1 MIDLSTK
8 NNRHRLVMFTNLAI
22 IWGAHLAWR
31 CEKKHCLMI
40 SCREGKKLVWIL
52 VCMNS
57 KYYTWR
63 LSNWRYPEI
72 IQVMDDHDHDL
83 VLKQP
88 WSLGNSPW
96 KFPSFRKPP
105 YHINES
111 FKAATHGHV
120 PTHPIRARKN
130 RSAKKPI
137 QPKWSQ
143 ICSACVLYMYV
154 YYIYT

>member
-1 MIDLSTK
+1 
-8 NNRHRLVMFTNLAI
+8 
-22 IWGAHLAWR
+22 
-31 CEKKHCLMI
+31 
-40 SCREGKKLVWIL
+40 
-52 VCMNS
+52 MNS

-111 FKAATHGHV
+111 FKAATHGQV

-137 QPKWSQ
+137 QPKWPQ

-154 YYIYT
+154 YYIYTHNLHFHHQQLPFTFMYHTFPRTYKKRQSPLPVINGYNVITCNKWI

>member
-1 MIDLSTK
+1 
-8 NNRHRLVMFTNLAI
+8 
-22 IWGAHLAWR
+22 
-31 CEKKHCLMI
+31 
-40 SCREGKKLVWIL
+40 
-52 VCMNS
+52 MNS

-111 FKAATHGHV
+111 FKAATHGQV

-137 QPKWSQ
+137 QPKWPQ

-154 YYIYT
+154 YYIYTHIIYISIINSCRLHSCIILFHAHTKNVKALYQ